1 MPRGAECLD
10 NGDGMR
16 STDRLFLAV
25 YPDAAT
31 AQRLAVLAADV
42 RERLGLRGKALQAQ
56 RLHATVAYLGD
67 FAHWPQQRIA
77 RIEQA
82 LGAAG
87 GAIPLAPFGVVF
99 AQAHSFAGRARNRPF
114 VLSGG
119 ETQGLRALHQWV
131 MAALKAGDGLEAVG
145 DALVAAAHAKPY
157 VPHLTL
163 LYDDALVAPQ
173 PVEPLP
179 WQVQGLALMHSALG
193 QNRHTRLAYW
203 PLQGLTRGA

>member
-1 MPRGAECLD
+1 
-10 NGDGMR
+10 MR

-31 AQRLAVLAADV
+31 ALCLAALAAGW
-42 RERLGLRGKALQAQ
+42 RERLGLRGKPLQAQ

-67 FAHWPQQRIA
+67 FGHWPQQRIVQ
-77 RIEQA
+77 IEQA

-87 GAIPLAPFGVVF
+87 GAIPLAPFAVAF
-99 AQAHSFAGRARNRPF
+99 AQVHSFAGRARNRPF

-119 ETQGLRALHQWV
+119 ETQGLQALHQWA
-131 MAALKAGDGLEAVG
+131 MAALKAGDGLGAVG
-145 DALVAAAHAKPY
+145 DALVAAADAKPY

-163 LYDDALVAPQ
+163 LYDDAWVAPQ

-179 WQVQGLALMHSALG
+179 WQAQGLALMHSALG
-193 QNRHTRLAYW
+193 QSRHTQLAYW
-203 PLQGLTRGA
+203 PLQGGGDTRNPD